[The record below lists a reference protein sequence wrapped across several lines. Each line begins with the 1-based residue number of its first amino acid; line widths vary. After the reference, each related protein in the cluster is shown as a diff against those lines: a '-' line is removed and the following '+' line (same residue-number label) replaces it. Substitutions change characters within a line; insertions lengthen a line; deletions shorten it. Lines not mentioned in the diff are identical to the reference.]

1 MFKSTSL
8 MFLFCVVV
16 FAGVVTVPAQRA
28 LTSSRNNLKSGAVY
42 ILTNQ
47 VANSVIAFSRDP
59 KTGSLT
65 VVDTQST
72 GGAGNPIAMPGDPP
86 TDALASQGALAVDD
100 GHNYLYAVN
109 AGSNEISVLAIKKS
123 GLELVQKIPSG
134 GTRPISLAI
143 YGDWVYVLN
152 EGGTPNITGFS
163 VADNGTLSAIDG
175 SVQPLIGGT
184 AADPAEVGFNQDG
197 TLLVVTEKAGNR
209 IDTYAVDENGVAG
222 PPHATSSH
230 GLTPFGFAFGGENN
244 LFVSE
249 ANGGAAGGGAAS
261 SYRTEESIVD
271 LQSGSIRNGQTAPCW
286 LVTTNAG
293 TYSFTSNTGS
303 GTVSSFKA
311 DEDGV
316 LRSVDGAA
324 AITGAGSFPIDM
336 VLSVNSRFLY
346 VLESGSHTVSAWS
359 VGKGGSLTPI
369 GKFGALPIGAQ
380 GIAAK

>member
-1 MFKSTSL
+1 
-8 MFLFCVVV
+8 
-16 FAGVVTVPAQRA
+16 
-28 LTSSRNNLKSGAVY
+28 
-42 ILTNQ
+42 
-47 VANSVIAFSRDP
+47 VIAFSRDP

-100 GHNYLYAVN
+100 GNNYLYAVN

-197 TLLVVTEKAGNR
+197 TLLVVTEKAVTRTDAVWIRVRWREQPFCFRGEWRCSGWRRR
-209 IDTYAVDENGVAG
+209 I
-222 PPHATSSH
+222 
-230 GLTPFGFAFGGENN
+230 L
-244 LFVSE
+244 L
-249 ANGGAAGGGAAS
+249 
-261 SYRTEESIVD
+261 SYRRI
-271 LQSGSIRNGQTAPCW
+271 
-286 LVTTNAG
+286 
-293 TYSFTSNTGS
+293 
-303 GTVSSFKA
+303 
-311 DEDGV
+311 
-316 LRSVDGAA
+316 
-324 AITGAGSFPIDM
+324 
-336 VLSVNSRFLY
+336 NSRSPKWLY
-346 VLESGSHTVSAWS
+346 QEWADRAMLAGNDKCGNVFVHLEYW
-359 VGKGGSLTPI
+359 
-369 GKFGALPIGAQ
+369 
-380 GIAAK
+380 